1 MHPLTPKLTDLSDD
15 DILKKINELQ
25 NHMAFAYNMAQHG
38 MVQQIQMILEDYRI
52 EQQARQ
58 RKLMEDLQKT
68 IDKLDKK

>member
-1 MHPLTPKLTDLSDD
+1 MHPLTPKLTELSDD
-15 DILKKINELQ
+15 EVLTKITELQ
-25 NHMAFAYNMAQHG
+25 NHMAFAYKMAQHG

-58 RKLMEDLQKT
+58 KKLMEDLQQR